1 MFINLKYKIYKKFIN
16 KFMTTFNNYEQMD
29 LYGCAGFDISEY
41 FRLKRL
47 PRYEHTE
54 TTLFGNRLKLVDSK
68 TFLSGFR
75 EIFIDEIYRFK
86 ATDEHPLIID
96 CGANIGLSIAY
107 FKKIVPDS
115 KIIAFEADPNIFNIL
130 KYNVKSIGCNNVELH
145 DQAVWTKDGEIEFMI
160 EGAYSGRIPKMGDS
174 CTTRV
179 KSKRLKDILN
189 TPVEFLKIDIEGAEY
204 DVIEDCKEVLH
215 QVKNIFIEYHSHESE
230 DQTLHRLLDLLKIN
244 KFRYHI
250 HEAHTSPNPFMKR
263 NLMLGMD
270 LQLNIFGYR

>member
-1 MFINLKYKIYKKFIN
+1 MSINLKYKIYKHIIN
-16 KFMTTFNNYEQMD
+16 IFKATFYNYEQMD
-29 LYGCAGFDISEY
+29 HYGRAGFDISEY
-41 FRLKRL
+41 LRLKRL
-47 PRYEHTE
+47 PRYKPTE
-54 TTLFGNRLKLVDSK
+54 TTLFGYSLKLVDSK

-107 FKKIVPDS
+107 FKKIAPDS
-115 KIIAFEADPNIFNIL
+115 KIIAFEADPNIFEIL
-130 KYNVKSIGCNNVELH
+130 KYNVKSIGCDNVELY

-174 CTTRV
+174 CTIKV

-189 TPVEFLKIDIEGAEY
+189 IPVEFLKIDIEGAEY

-215 QVKNIFIEYHSHESE
+215 LVKNIFIEYHSHESE
-230 DQTLHRLLDLLKIN
+230 DQMLHRLLDLLKIN

-250 HEAHTSPNPFMKR
+250 HEAYTSPQPFIKR
-263 NLMLGMD
+263 NLLLGMD
-270 LQLNIFGYR
+270 SQLNIFGYR